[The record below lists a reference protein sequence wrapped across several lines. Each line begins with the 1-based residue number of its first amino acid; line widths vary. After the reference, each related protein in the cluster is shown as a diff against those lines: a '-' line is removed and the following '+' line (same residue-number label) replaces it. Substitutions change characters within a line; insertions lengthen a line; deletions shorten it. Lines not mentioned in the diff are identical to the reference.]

1 MPRRSETFSVRR
13 QASPP
18 PLVWWLNTS
27 AINPTTSYNI
37 MHVPQGRG
45 YVTRLSILV
54 PARTE
59 PEGAFNGVPSLQDRH
74 LVLCGK
80 RCRLARR
87 GIASGYA
94 DIN

>member
-1 MPRRSETFSVRR
+1 
-13 QASPP
+13 
-18 PLVWWLNTS
+18 
-27 AINPTTSYNI
+27 

-74 LVLCGK
+74 LVYVENDVDWHEEVF
-80 RCRLARR
+80 
-87 GIASGYA
+87 ASGHA